1 MNESLVRV
9 SNDDFGSYMTGFFT
23 IGLDIGLT
31 EGDLFEQ
38 LRGEDLATFVHE
50 YIHFL
55 QDITTTSG
63 LSVFNWL
70 AKSIQADIYETFH
83 SEESIEVPRISGVEN
98 ADAETQL
105 QVFYRGDNEY
115 RKIHHISEII
125 EEPEDCLDE
134 YVHDKITKISI
145 YYDDKETP
153 YVFGNECIKE
163 SIAYLIESEKFH
175 AQPRK
180 HEIPYNAC
188 EMFCEYMYPEL
199 AKRKDVIV
207 LLAELSLRHYHSG
220 LEFYKFVLD
229 MKKNQRADLDISK
242 IRDIYLQKVAFLDKN
257 YEERLRETRDSI
269 DFLYPAN
276 TLFSEVNKWLKRAI
290 KEAQNYRDTYAVPIS
305 QFMGFDNNQRDK
317 YLRQLLYDIGM
328 PLIRNRNQECFSLGE
343 TDLSYLLV
351 PIAVYDAFGGK
362 GKCFMYESCQV
373 HQHPC
378 LDKNCFRSPWKQV
391 EKERLC
397 PFAAFWYH
405 YSLSGKEIKY
415 KSWLKNN

>member
-145 YYDDKETP
+145 
-153 YVFGNECIKE
+153 
-163 SIAYLIESEKFH
+163 
-175 AQPRK
+175 
-180 HEIPYNAC
+180 
-188 EMFCEYMYPEL
+188 
-199 AKRKDVIV
+199 
-207 LLAELSLRHYHSG
+207 
-220 LEFYKFVLD
+220 
-229 MKKNQRADLDISK
+229 
-242 IRDIYLQKVAFLDKN
+242 
-257 YEERLRETRDSI
+257 
-269 DFLYPAN
+269 
-276 TLFSEVNKWLKRAI
+276 
-290 KEAQNYRDTYAVPIS
+290 
-305 QFMGFDNNQRDK
+305 
-317 YLRQLLYDIGM
+317 
-328 PLIRNRNQECFSLGE
+328 
-343 TDLSYLLV
+343 
-351 PIAVYDAFGGK
+351 
-362 GKCFMYESCQV
+362 
-373 HQHPC
+373 
-378 LDKNCFRSPWKQV
+378 
-391 EKERLC
+391 
-397 PFAAFWYH
+397 
-405 YSLSGKEIKY
+405 
-415 KSWLKNN
+415 